1 MFTNFPKFSKII
13 TLKKFTCKLVTLVTT
28 FLNKNYKRLR
38 NKLFKIIIIR
48 ILTSNSYLI
57 INSNL
62 NYFSSNYRNLFAV
75 ETMDSCH
82 NSRQVASQSYEQLEV
97 YSSYTGG
104 IRTFPI
110 RCLGSA

>member
-1 MFTNFPKFSKII
+1 MGILVYITWSISVNRVMHEIII
-13 TLKKFTCKLVTLVTT
+13 T
-28 FLNKNYKRLR
+28 
-38 NKLFKIIIIR
+38 

-62 NYFSSNYRNLFAV
+62 NYFSFNYRNLFAV
-75 ETMDSCH
+75 ETMNSCH
-82 NSRQVASQSYEQLEV
+82 NSRQVASQSYVQLDM

-110 RCLGSA
+110 RCLGSAV